1 MARRKSE
8 FGPNLGSI
16 LQGAPAALV
25 RQFLASFK
33 RPDDTLLD
41 PPEITEGTTN
51 DQGKAALSA
60 YLRSEDKEI
69 IGLLEGIAGA
79 LLDMGQDK
87 GATSLDTVA
96 GQRLQNVDYEQYESQ
111 PDTLCRSIW
120 MRTVFPMHFHD
131 AQSFYAARRYR
142 ERRTYYTCCEV
153 DFDHASVADSDGI
166 PDAKL
171 CDALQAAL
179 ALKGKVTASVLE
191 LPETANYPP
200 SFMVA
205 LRHPGPLSSIDNHRE
220 EGGWTVHYYR
230 PSHEAVLIYTPQ
242 LKKIEVASASNE
254 VRDVT
259 SKVFAEVVLGRPPS
273 AKPLTRREFNLE
285 RFRSSFGLDR
295 PAFDDVE
302 ITLASVIE
310 AELRLGA
317 WSRRLN
323 IKVTIE
329 DKMEDVIQV
338 YVSNSAALIRSFGF
352 TKIVIAIG
360 YTRRLDG
367 KKGTFRVS
375 ISGGSSSDVQSIR
388 DPFLRDLGLRLLE
401 HWELTQNLR
410 ALTEGERAQWF
421 GFLLSLY
428 DLPGDTVAGAFF
440 KSAGVD
446 PARLVSARLI
456 ARNGR
461 QVIGLAEDDGEVVE
475 VEQETGPKPGT
486 VRQTGS
492 FGEADGLRL
501 DTDAIEYVMD
511 RAWLAETILKAISGA
526 LGIRNIETINEF
538 LVALGSITL
547 GERKVPLYLARRL
560 ADLKIRD
567 SVENALRSRH
577 TAGPGLVLAVS
588 NDPPRF
594 LGPNVV
600 IALCDLLLQDGSL
613 GDLDQEEMAR
623 RFEANRTLA
632 SSAQVAQVV
641 RHTPRSAT
649 LIIPGLDP
657 LTLDGAGQIQL
668 FESLVDAATDGT
680 GQRLTKVLMDGMG
693 SDNPRQ
699 LFSPGAWAKA
709 HPTYIRHG
717 SSNRYWRLGEAT
729 DTA

>member
-33 RPDDTLLD
+33 RPDDTLLA
-41 PPEITEGTTN
+41 PPEITEGTTD

-87 GATSLDTVA
+87 GATSLETVA
-96 GQRLQNVDYEQYESQ
+96 GQRLQNVDYDQYESQ
-111 PDTLCRSIW
+111 PDLLCKSIW

-153 DFDHASVADSDGI
+153 DFDHASVADTDGI
-166 PDAKL
+166 PDEKL
-171 CDALQAAL
+171 CDAVQEAL
-179 ALKGKVTASVLE
+179 GLKGKVTASVLE

-242 LKKIEVASASNE
+242 LKKIEVASASSD
-254 VRDVT
+254 VREKT

-285 RFRSSFGLDR
+285 RFRSSFDLDC
-295 PAFDDVE
+295 PDLEDVE
-302 ITLASVIE
+302 ITMAAVVE
-310 AELRLGA
+310 AEVRLGS
-317 WSRRLN
+317 WGRRLN
-323 IKVTIE
+323 IKVTIK
-329 DKMEDVIQV
+329 DKMEDVV
-338 YVSNSAALIRSFGF
+338 RKYVSNSANLIRSFGF
-352 TKIVIAIG
+352 TKIAIAIG
-360 YTRRLDG
+360 YTRRSDG
-367 KKGTFRVS
+367 KEGTFRVS
-375 ISGGSSSDVQSIR
+375 ISDGSSSDVQSMR
-388 DPFLRDLGLRLLE
+388 DPFLRDLGFRLLE
-401 HWELTQNLR
+401 HWGLTQNLR
-410 ALTEGERAQWF
+410 TLTDQERAQWF

-440 KSAGVD
+440 NSAGVD

-456 ARNGR
+456 ARKGR
-461 QVIGLAEDDGEVVE
+461 QVIGLAEDDDEVVE
-475 VEQETGPKPGT
+475 VEQQTGPEPGT
-486 VRQTGS
+486 VRQIGS

-501 DTDAIEYVMD
+501 DTNAIEYGID
-511 RAWLAETILKAISGA
+511 RAWLVETILKAIAGS

-538 LVALGSITL
+538 LVSLGPMAL

-560 ADLKIRD
+560 ADLKARE
-567 SVENALRSRH
+567 SVETALRSRH

-588 NDPPRF
+588 DEPPQF

-600 IALCDLLLQDGSL
+600 IALRDLLLNDGSL
-613 GDLDQEEMAR
+613 GDLDREEMAR

-632 SSAQVAQVV
+632 TSAQVAQVV

-649 LIIPGLDP
+649 LIIPGLEP
-657 LTLDGAGQIQL
+657 LTLDGVGQIQL
-668 FESLVDAATDGT
+668 FESLVEAATDGT

-699 LFSPGAWAKA
+699 LFSSGAWAKA

>member
-1 MARRKSE
+1 
-8 FGPNLGSI
+8 
-16 LQGAPAALV
+16 
-25 RQFLASFK
+25 
-33 RPDDTLLD
+33 
-41 PPEITEGTTN
+41 
-51 DQGKAALSA
+51 ALSA

-96 GQRLQNVDYEQYESQ
+96 GQRLQNVDYDHYESQ
-111 PDTLCRSIW
+111 PDLLCKSIW

-153 DFDHASVADSDGI
+153 DFDHDSVADAEGI
-166 PDAKL
+166 PDEKL
-171 CDALQAAL
+171 CDAVQEAL
-179 ALKGKVTASVLE
+179 GLKGKVTASVLE

-230 PSHEAVLIYTPQ
+230 PSHEAVLIYTPK
-242 LKKIEVASASNE
+242 LKKIEVASASGE
-254 VRDVT
+254 VREKT

-285 RFRSSFGLDR
+285 RFRSSFDLDR
-295 PAFDDVE
+295 PDFDDVE
-302 ITLASVIE
+302 ITLAAVVE
-310 AELRLGA
+310 AEVRLGS
-317 WSRRLN
+317 WGRRLN

-329 DKMEDVIQV
+329 DTMEDVV
-338 YVSNSAALIRSFGF
+338 RKYVANSATLIRSFGF
-352 TKIVIAIG
+352 TKIAIAIG
-360 YTRRLDG
+360 YTRRSDG

-375 ISGGSSSDVQSIR
+375 ISNGSSSDVQSMR
-388 DPFLRDLGLRLLE
+388 DPFLRDLGFRLLE
-401 HWELTQNLR
+401 HWGLTQNLR
-410 ALTEGERAQWF
+410 TLTDQERAQWF

-440 KSAGVD
+440 NSAGVD

-456 ARNGR
+456 ARKGR
-461 QVIGLAEDDGEVVE
+461 QVIGLAEDDDEVVE
-475 VEQETGPKPGT
+475 VEQETGPEPGT

-501 DTDAIEYVMD
+501 DTNAIEYGID
-511 RAWLAETILKAISGA
+511 RAWLAETIHQAIAGS

-538 LVALGSITL
+538 LVSLGPIAL

-560 ADLKIRD
+560 ADLKAREN
-567 SVENALRSRH
+567 VENALRSRH

-600 IALCDLLLQDGSL
+600 IALRDLLLQDGSL

-668 FESLVDAATDGT
+668 FESLVEAATDGT

-699 LFSPGAWAKA
+699 LFSSGAWAKA

>member
-1 MARRKSE
+1 MARKKSE

-33 RPDDTLLD
+33 RPDDTLLA
-41 PPEITEGTTN
+41 PPEITEVTPD
-51 DQGKAALSA
+51 DQGKAALSS

-87 GATSLDTVA
+87 GATSLETVA
-96 GQRLQNVDYEQYESQ
+96 GQRLQNVDYDQYESQ
-111 PDTLCRSIW
+111 PDLLCKSIW

-153 DFDHASVADSDGI
+153 DFDHASVADTDGI
-166 PDAKL
+166 PDEKL
-171 CDALQAAL
+171 CDAVQEAL
-179 ALKGKVTASVLE
+179 GLKGKVTASVLE

-242 LKKIEVASASNE
+242 LKKIEVASASSD
-254 VRDVT
+254 VREKT

-285 RFRSSFGLDR
+285 RFRSSFDLDC
-295 PAFDDVE
+295 PDLDDVE
-302 ITLASVIE
+302 ITMAAVVE
-310 AELRLGA
+310 AEVRLGS
-317 WSRRLN
+317 WGRRLN
-323 IKVTIE
+323 IKVTIK
-329 DKMEDVIQV
+329 DKMEDVVQK
-338 YVSNSAALIRSFGF
+338 YVSNSANLIRSFGF
-352 TKIVIAIG
+352 TKIAIAIG
-360 YTRRLDG
+360 YTRRSDG
-367 KKGTFRVS
+367 KEGTFRVS
-375 ISGGSSSDVQSIR
+375 ISDGSSSDVQSMR
-388 DPFLRDLGLRLLE
+388 DPFLRDLGFRLLE
-401 HWELTQNLR
+401 HWGITQNLR
-410 ALTEGERAQWF
+410 TLTDQERAQWF

-428 DLPGDTVAGAFF
+428 DLPDDTVAGAFF
-440 KSAGVD
+440 ISAGVD

-456 ARNGR
+456 ARKGR
-461 QVIGLAEDDGEVVE
+461 QLIGLAEDDDEVVE
-475 VEQETGPKPGT
+475 VEQQTGPEPGT

-501 DTDAIEYVMD
+501 DTNAIEYGID
-511 RAWLAETILKAISGA
+511 RAWLAETILKAIAGS
-526 LGIRNIETINEF
+526 LGISNIETINEF
-538 LVALGSITL
+538 LVSLGPMAL

-560 ADLKIRD
+560 ADLKARE
-567 SVENALRSRH
+567 SVETVLRSRH

-588 NDPPRF
+588 DEPPQF

-600 IALCDLLLQDGSL
+600 IALRDLLLNDGSL
-613 GDLDQEEMAR
+613 GDLDREEMAR

-632 SSAQVAQVV
+632 TSAQVAQVV
-641 RHTPRSAT
+641 RHTPRSGT
-649 LIIPGLDP
+649 LIIPGLEP
-657 LTLDGAGQIQL
+657 LTLDGANQIQL
-668 FESLVDAATDGT
+668 FESLVEAATDGT

-699 LFSPGAWAKA
+699 LFSSGAWAKA

-717 SSNRYWRLGEAT
+717 SSNRYWRLGDAT

>member
-33 RPDDTLLD
+33 RPDDTLLA
-41 PPEITEGTTN
+41 PPEITEGTTD

-87 GATSLDTVA
+87 GATSLETVA
-96 GQRLQNVDYEQYESQ
+96 GQRLQNVDYDQYESQ
-111 PDTLCRSIW
+111 PDLLCKSIW

-153 DFDHASVADSDGI
+153 DFDHASVADTDGI
-166 PDAKL
+166 PDEKL
-171 CDALQAAL
+171 CDAVQEAL
-179 ALKGKVTASVLE
+179 GLKGKVTASVLE

-242 LKKIEVASASNE
+242 LKKIEVASASSD
-254 VRDVT
+254 VREKT

-285 RFRSSFGLDR
+285 RFRSSFDLDR
-295 PAFDDVE
+295 PDFDDVE
-302 ITLASVIE
+302 ITLAAVVE
-310 AELRLGA
+310 AEVRLGS
-317 WSRRLN
+317 WGRRLN

-329 DKMEDVIQV
+329 DTMEDVV
-338 YVSNSAALIRSFGF
+338 RKYVANSAALIRSFGF
-352 TKIVIAIG
+352 TKIAIAIG
-360 YTRRLDG
+360 YTRRSDG
-367 KKGTFRVS
+367 KEGTFRVS
-375 ISGGSSSDVQSIR
+375 ISDGSSSDVQSMR
-388 DPFLRDLGLRLLE
+388 DPFLRDLGFRLLE
-401 HWELTQNLR
+401 HWGLTQNLR
-410 ALTEGERAQWF
+410 TLTDQERAQWF

-440 KSAGVD
+440 NSAGVD

-456 ARNGR
+456 ARKGR
-461 QVIGLAEDDGEVVE
+461 QVIGLAEDDDEVVE
-475 VEQETGPKPGT
+475 VEQQTGPEPGT

-501 DTDAIEYVMD
+501 DTDAIEYGID
-511 RAWLAETILKAISGA
+511 RAWLAETILKAIAGS

-538 LVALGSITL
+538 LVSLGPIAL

-560 ADLKIRD
+560 ADLKAREN
-567 SVENALRSRH
+567 VENALRSRH

-600 IALCDLLLQDGSL
+600 IALRDLLLQDGSL

-632 SSAQVAQVV
+632 TSAQVAQVV
-641 RHTPRSAT
+641 RHTPRSGT

-668 FESLVDAATDGT
+668 FESLVEAATDGT

-699 LFSPGAWAKA
+699 LFSSGAWAKA

>member
-8 FGPNLGSI
+8 FGPNLRSV
-16 LQGAPAALV
+16 LQGAPATLV

-33 RPDDTLLD
+33 RPDETLLA
-41 PPEITEGTTN
+41 PPEITEAMTE
-51 DQGKAALSA
+51 DQCKAALSA
-60 YLRSEDKEI
+60 YLLSEDKEI
-69 IGLLEGIAGA
+69 IGLLEGIASA

-96 GQRLQNVDYEQYESQ
+96 GQRLQNVDHDQYEAQ
-111 PDTLCRSIW
+111 PDPLCRSIW

-153 DFDHASVADSDGI
+153 DFDHASVADADGI
-166 PDAKL
+166 PEAKL
-171 CDALQAAL
+171 CNALQAAL
-179 ALKGKVTASVLE
+179 GLKGKVTASILE

-242 LKKIEVASASNE
+242 LKKIEVASASSE
-254 VRDVT
+254 VREVT

-302 ITLASVIE
+302 ITLASVVE
-310 AELRLGA
+310 AEVRLGS
-317 WSRRLN
+317 WGRRLN

-329 DKMEDVIQV
+329 DKMEDVIRQ
-338 YVSNSAALIRSFGF
+338 YVSNSSTLIRSFGF

-360 YTRRLDG
+360 YTRRSDG

-388 DPFLRDLGLRLLE
+388 DPFLRDLGFRLLE
-401 HWELTQNLR
+401 HWELTQGIR
-410 ALTEGERAQWF
+410 ALTEDERARWF

-428 DLPGDTVAGAFF
+428 DLPGDTVAGSFF
-440 KSAGVD
+440 ASAGVD
-446 PARLVSARLI
+446 PARLMSARLI

-475 VEQETGPKPGT
+475 VEQESGPEPGT

-492 FGEADGLRL
+492 FGEEDGLRL
-501 DTDAIEYVMD
+501 DTNAIEYGID
-511 RAWLAETILKAISGA
+511 RAWLAETILKALAGS
-526 LGIRNIETINEF
+526 LRIRNIETVNEF
-538 LVALGSITL
+538 LVAFGPMALGDRTL
-547 GERKVPLYLARRL
+547 PLYLARRL
-560 ADLKIRD
+560 ADPKVRD
-567 SVENALRSRH
+567 AVENALRSRH

-588 NDPPRF
+588 DEPPQF

-600 IALCDLLLQDGSL
+600 IALRDLLLKDGSL
-613 GDLDQEEMAR
+613 GDLDREEMAR

-632 SSAQVAQVV
+632 VSAQVAQVL
-641 RHTPRSAT
+641 RHKPTSGT
-649 LIIPGLDP
+649 LIIPGLEP
-657 LTLDGAGQIQL
+657 LTLDGALQVQL
-668 FESLVDAATDGT
+668 FERLVEAAKDGT

-693 SDNPRQ
+693 SDNPKQ
-699 LFSPGAWAKA
+699 LFSSGAWAKV
-709 HPTYIRHG
+709 HPRYIRQG
-717 SSNRYWRLGEAT
+717 SSNRYWRLGERT
-729 DTA
+729 DVA

>member
-1 MARRKSE
+1 MARGKSE
-8 FGPNLGSI
+8 FGPNLGRI

-25 RQFLASFK
+25 GQFLASFK
-33 RPDDTLLD
+33 RPDDTLLA
-41 PPEITEGTTN
+41 PPEITEGTTD
-51 DQGKAALSA
+51 DQSKAALSA

-96 GQRLQNVDYEQYESQ
+96 GQRLHNVDYDQYESQ

-153 DFDHASVADSDGI
+153 DFDHASVADADGI

-179 ALKGKVTASVLE
+179 GLKGKVTASVLE

-205 LRHPGPLSSIDNHRE
+205 FRHPGPLSSINNHRE

-230 PSHEAVLIYTPQ
+230 PSHEAVLVYTPE
-242 LKKIEVASASNE
+242 LKKIEVASASSE

-259 SKVFAEVVLGRPPS
+259 SRVFAEVVLGRPPS

-310 AELRLGA
+310 AEVRLGS

-329 DKMEDVIQV
+329 DKIEDVIQE

-360 YTRRLDG
+360 YTRRSDG

-428 DLPGDTVAGAFF
+428 DLPGDTVVGAFF

-446 PARLVSARLI
+446 PARLVSGRLI

-475 VEQETGPKPGT
+475 VEQETGPEPGT

-492 FGEADGLRL
+492 FGEADIFRL

-538 LVALGSITL
+538 LVALGSIKL

-588 NDPPRF
+588 NDAPRF

-600 IALCDLLLQDGSL
+600 IALRDLLLQDGSL
-613 GDLDQEEMAR
+613 SDLNQEEMAR

-693 SDNPRQ
+693 SDNSRQ
-699 LFSPGAWAKA
+699 LFSPSAWTKA
-709 HPTYIRHG
+709 HPTHIRHG

>member
-1 MARRKSE
+1 M
-8 FGPNLGSI
+8 
-16 LQGAPAALV
+16 
-25 RQFLASFK
+25 
-33 RPDDTLLD
+33 
-41 PPEITEGTTN
+41 
-51 DQGKAALSA
+51 
-60 YLRSEDKEI
+60 
-69 IGLLEGIAGA
+69 
-79 LLDMGQDK
+79 
-87 GATSLDTVA
+87 
-96 GQRLQNVDYEQYESQ
+96 
-111 PDTLCRSIW
+111 
-120 MRTVFPMHFHD
+120 
-131 AQSFYAARRYR
+131 
-142 ERRTYYTCCEV
+142 
-153 DFDHASVADSDGI
+153 DFDHASVADADGI

-171 CDALQAAL
+171 FDALQAAL
-179 ALKGKVTASVLE
+179 GLKGKVIASVLE

-242 LKKIEVASASNE
+242 LKKIEVASASSE
-254 VRDVT
+254 VREVT

-310 AELRLGA
+310 AEVRLGS

-329 DKMEDVIQV
+329 DKMEDVIQE

-360 YTRRLDG
+360 YTRRSDG
-367 KKGTFRVS
+367 RKGTFRVS

-388 DPFLRDLGLRLLE
+388 DPFLRNLGLRLLE
-401 HWELTQNLR
+401 HWELTQNLW

-428 DLPGDTVAGAFF
+428 DLPGDTVAVAFF

-446 PARLVSARLI
+446 PERLVSARLI

-461 QVIGLAEDDGEVVE
+461 QMIGLAEDDVEVVE
-475 VEQETGPKPGT
+475 VEQETGPEPGT

-538 LVALGSITL
+538 LVALGSIKL

-600 IALCDLLLQDGSL
+600 IALRDLLLQYGSL
-613 GDLDQEEMAR
+613 GDLDQDEMAR

-632 SSAQVAQVV
+632 SSAQVAQDV

-668 FESLVDAATDGT
+668 IESLVDAATDGT

-717 SSNRYWRLGEAT
+717 TSNRYWRLGEAT

>member
-1 MARRKSE
+1 MSHSCWH
-8 FGPNLGSI
+8 GG
-16 LQGAPAALV
+16 
-25 RQFLASFK
+25 
-33 RPDDTLLD
+33 
-41 PPEITEGTTN
+41 
-51 DQGKAALSA
+51 
-60 YLRSEDKEI
+60 
-69 IGLLEGIAGA
+69 
-79 LLDMGQDK
+79 
-87 GATSLDTVA
+87 VA
-96 GQRLQNVDYEQYESQ
+96 GQRLQNVDYDQYESQ

-153 DFDHASVADSDGI
+153 DFDHASVADADGI

-179 ALKGKVTASVLE
+179 GLKGKVTASVLE

-230 PSHEAVLIYTPQ
+230 PSHEAVLIYTPK
-242 LKKIEVASASNE
+242 LKKIEVASASSE

-310 AELRLGA
+310 AEVRLGS

-329 DKMEDVIQV
+329 DKIEDVIQE
-338 YVSNSAALIRSFGF
+338 YVSNSASLIRSFGF

-360 YTRRLDG
+360 YTRRSDG

-475 VEQETGPKPGT
+475 VEQETGPEPGT

-526 LGIRNIETINEF
+526 LHVRNIETINES

-560 ADLKIRD
+560 ADLKARE
-567 SVENALRSRH
+567 SVETALRSRH

-588 NDPPRF
+588 DEPPRF

-600 IALCDLLLQDGSL
+600 IALRDLLLGDGIL
-613 GDLDQEEMAR
+613 GALDREDMGR

-632 SSAQVAQVV
+632 VSAQVAQVV
-641 RHTPRSAT
+641 RHKPSSGT
-649 LIIPGLDP
+649 LIIPGLEP
-657 LTLDGAGQIQL
+657 LTLDGAFQIRL
-668 FESLVDAATDGT
+668 FERLVEAAKDGT

-693 SDNPRQ
+693 SDNPKQ
-699 LFSPGAWAKA
+699 LFSSGAWAKA

>member
-33 RPDDTLLD
+33 RPDETLLA
-41 PPEITEGTTN
+41 PPEVTEAMTE
-51 DQGKAALSA
+51 DQCKAALSA
-60 YLRSEDKEI
+60 YLLSEDKEI

-79 LLDMGQDK
+79 LLEMGQDK

-96 GQRLQNVDYEQYESQ
+96 GQRLQNVDYDRFEAQ
-111 PDTLCRSIW
+111 PDPLCRSIW

-142 ERRTYYTCCEV
+142 ERRTYYTSCEV
-153 DFDHASVADSDGI
+153 DFDHASVADADGI
-166 PDAKL
+166 PETKL
-171 CDALQAAL
+171 CNALQAAL
-179 ALKGKVTASVLE
+179 GLKGKVTASVLE

-242 LKKIEVASASNE
+242 LKKIEVASASSE
-254 VRDVT
+254 VREVT

-285 RFRSSFGLDR
+285 RFRSSFKLDC

-302 ITLASVIE
+302 ITLASVVE
-310 AELRLGA
+310 AEVRLGS
-317 WSRRLN
+317 WGRRLN

-329 DKMEDVIQV
+329 DKMEDIIQQ

-352 TKIVIAIG
+352 TKIGIAIG
-360 YTRRLDG
+360 YTRRSES

-388 DPFLRDLGLRLLE
+388 DPFLRDLGFRLLE
-401 HWELTQNLR
+401 HWGLTQSLR
-410 ALTEGERAQWF
+410 ALTEDERSRWF

-440 KSAGVD
+440 TSAGVD
-446 PARLVSARLI
+446 PARLMSARLI

-461 QVIGLAEDDGEVVE
+461 QMIGLADDDGEVVE
-475 VEQETGPKPGT
+475 VEQETGPELGT

-511 RAWLAETILKAISGA
+511 RAWLAETILKSISGA
-526 LGIRNIETINEF
+526 LGIRNIEAINEF
-538 LVALGSITL
+538 LVSLGPIAL

-560 ADLKIRD
+560 VDPRARED
-567 SVENALRSRH
+567 VENALRSRH
-577 TAGPGLVLAVS
+577 TAGPGLVLALS

-600 IALCDLLLQDGSL
+600 IPLRDLLLNDGSL
-613 GDLDQEEMAR
+613 GELDREEMAR

-668 FESLVDAATDGT
+668 FESLVGAATDGT

-699 LFSPGAWAKA
+699 LFSSGAWAKA
-709 HPTYIRHG
+709 HPTYIRQG